1 MIAGLTALAACQL
14 RSLID
19 VMQLM
24 ICCGV
29 DMRRL
34 GATWQ
39 QRRPLFVRNAVQEEG
54 TEANHEA
61 DQEVAE
67 GGAHVPD
74 LAPRY
79 LMTRRRA
86 SFFAM
91 PRTVER

>member
-1 MIAGLTALAACQL
+1 MTCY
-14 RSLID
+14 
-19 VMQLM
+19 
-24 ICCGV
+24 GV

-34 GATWQ
+34 GATWL
-39 QRRPLFVRNAVQEEG
+39 QRRLPFVRNAEQDEG
-54 TEANHEA
+54 TEAVHEA